1 MIHLRD
7 ELKKKISDKVSSYMF
22 WLIAILIAV
31 VATVIWQTKVALF
44 ILSVTVIFFALS
56 LIELCLVCIKWK
68 KILREE
74 KRKNQEK
81 ADMSFAKQQPEKNLN
96 EVLHSFRNEH
106 NERLCDMAKKIGI
119 KTGDLYR
126 IENGLEKNRIKVKEA
141 LSKIEKVYNLGGAE
155 MATLW
160 CGYLTTYGES
170 KEAIN
175 AT

>member
-7 ELKKKISDKVSSYMF
+7 ELKKKISDKVSSSIF
-22 WLIAILIAV
+22 WLVAIIIAA
-31 VATVIWQTKVALF
+31 VATVIWHTKVALF
-44 ILSVTVIFFALS
+44 IFSVTIIFFALS
-56 LIELCLVCIKWK
+56 LIELCFVCLKWK
-68 KILREE
+68 KILSEE

-81 ADMSFAKQQPEKNLN
+81 ADRSFARQEPEKSLY
-96 EVLHSFRNEH
+96 EVLHGFRKEH

-126 IENGLEKNRIKVKEA
+126 IENGLEKNCIKVKEA

-170 KEAIN
+170 KRAN
-175 AT
+175 

>member
-7 ELKKKISDKVSSYMF
+7 ELKKKISDKVSSSIF
-22 WLIAILIAV
+22 WLVAIIIAA
-31 VATVIWQTKVALF
+31 VATVIWHTKVALF
-44 ILSVTVIFFALS
+44 IFSVTIIFFALS
-56 LIELCLVCIKWK
+56 LIELCFVCLKWK
-68 KILREE
+68 KILSEE

-81 ADMSFAKQQPEKNLN
+81 ADRSFARQEPEKSLY
-96 EVLHSFRNEH
+96 EVLHGFRKEH

-141 LSKIEKVYNLGGAE
+141 LAKIEKVYNLGGAG

-160 CGYLTTYGES
+160 CGYLTTYGEN
-170 KEAIN
+170 EGAN
-175 AT
+175 